1 MTRDGEIPAIFNPK
15 RVRTPSVVVTGDS
28 SSNGPYNNNNT
39 SGGGGGGGPTTVVGN
54 NGTTGGGGA
63 GGGGGGGGI
72 ASSSSVGGI
81 GCGFSNVLT
90 SSNPQITHQ
99 DSISSSQQ
107 DPNEVITIQADTPTG
122 THGSQHNFG
131 IGGVVG
137 GVGGGDSS
145 DTQTATHLA
154 IDHPP
159 NGQTVEDGE
168 VRFRKLKACQESCC
182 SELAKKMYFGVCVTI
197 LVTASWVGATHCI
210 KYMYLYRAPYDDEL
224 DDDLDTSSSRAE
236 LSTELEDILA
246 ISDSSLHHVEDAT
259 EMFNIPPRQPVYF
272 SAPFFAAWFFT
283 NFSLLFFPI
292 YILGLISARKCDKLS
307 EILADVLRGFR
318 ERGFT
323 IGRFLNRCLSFCIL
337 WLVTTYLYTLSL
349 HVLFAT
355 DALALFATN
364 VACVYLLSWVI
375 LHEQFVGVRIVAVIL
390 CDTGIALLAY
400 MDGITESR
408 TLGGVVLATLAAAG
422 YAVFRVM
429 FRKVMGDP
437 PVGQIAFTFTA
448 LGLLNALLL
457 WPVVLAL
464 YLTGAENLSSE
475 SIPWNI
481 LLAASV
487 LLLVFHVLMQFSAA
501 VTYNMFVTLGLITAV
516 PVSGALDVILYSA
529 TFAGMKLA
537 GVILIAIGFFLVM
550 FPENWPDYITRLLR
564 KSVRA
569 ILRYQCCC
577 ELAEIRYAHSKHHN
591 AGSQCEMGSRP
602 SERYFNRSASHHY
615 RLSDGIHKVPSSFT
629 LWPCEMTDLSPTT
642 TGFLHGGNTNANAHH
657 QHPPHHH
664 SQHHLQQLFQQ
675 RHHSHHQSQQHQ
687 QQNLQR
693 QHSHTSLTMIHRQSS
708 SHSVHGHG
716 SRRGSGGIRAPPS
729 GTGRL
734 FSYFGNEHEHEHE
747 RKKSETSFF
756 NLGFRRKS
764 TVVYYAPTE

>member
-28 SSNGPYNNNNT
+28 TTNGAFNNNNT
-39 SGGGGGGGPTTVVGN
+39 GPGIGTVP
-54 NGTTGGGGA
+54 
-63 GGGGGGGGI
+63 
-72 ASSSSVGGI
+72 SSSSS

-107 DPNEVITIQADTPTG
+107 DPNELITIQADTPTG
-122 THGSQHNFG
+122 AQLAHF
-131 IGGVVG
+131 
-137 GVGGGDSS
+137 GGDSS
-145 DTQTATHLA
+145 DAHTAQLNIEA
-154 IDHPP
+154 QP
-159 NGQTVEDGE
+159 NGGQAGEDAE
-168 VRFRKLKACQESCC
+168 LRFRKLKACKQSCC

-210 KYMYLYRAPYDDEL
+210 KYMYLYRTPYDEVL
-224 DDDLDTSSSRAE
+224 DDELDTSSSRAE

-292 YILGLISARKCDKLS
+292 YILGLLSARRCDKLS

-323 IGRFLNRCLSFCIL
+323 IGRFLNRCLSFCVL

-437 PVGQIAFTFTA
+437 PVAQVAFTFTV

-464 YLTGAENLSSE
+464 YLTGAENLSAE

-487 LLLVFHVLMQFSAA
+487 LLLGNITYSIFMSAHVKSLCLAVFHVLMQFSAA

-564 KSVRA
+564 
-569 ILRYQCCC
+569 
-577 ELAEIRYAHSKHHN
+577 
-591 AGSQCEMGSRP
+591 
-602 SERYFNRSASHHY
+602 
-615 RLSDGIHKVPSSFT
+615 
-629 LWPCEMTDLSPTT
+629 
-642 TGFLHGGNTNANAHH
+642 
-657 QHPPHHH
+657 
-664 SQHHLQQLFQQ
+664 
-675 RHHSHHQSQQHQ
+675 
-687 QQNLQR
+687 
-693 QHSHTSLTMIHRQSS
+693 
-708 SHSVHGHG
+708 
-716 SRRGSGGIRAPPS
+716 RRGSGGLRAPPT

-734 FSYFGNEHEHEHE
+734 FSYFGNEHEHEPD

-764 TVVYYAPTE
+764 TVVYYAPQD

>member
-15 RVRTPSVVVTGDS
+15 RVRTPAVVVTGDS
-28 SSNGPYNNNNT
+28 STNVPYSNNNNNNNSGT
-39 SGGGGGGGPTTVVGN
+39 GTGTGPGASSSSSGGTAVA
-54 NGTTGGGGA
+54 A
-63 GGGGGGGGI
+63 GGGGGTGAGATG
-72 ASSSSVGGI
+72 

-107 DPNEVITIQADTPTG
+107 DPNEVIIIPADTPTG
-122 THGSQHNFG
+122 PPGSHNAQHHF
-131 IGGVVG
+131 
-137 GVGGGDSS
+137 GGDSS
-145 DTQTATHLA
+145 DTQTGL
-154 IDHPP
+154 DSQQQQQQQP
-159 NGQTVEDGE
+159 NGHGE
-168 VRFRKLKACQESCC
+168 EPELRFRKLQACKESCC
-182 SELAKKMYFGVCVTI
+182 SELARKMYFGVCVTI
-197 LVTASWVGATHCI
+197 LMTASWVGATHCI
-210 KYMYLYRAPYDDEL
+210 KYMYKYRAPYDDVL
-224 DDDLDTSSSRAE
+224 NDDQDTSSSRAE
-236 LSTELEDILA
+236 LSAELEEIMA

-292 YILGLISARKCDKLS
+292 YILGLVSTRKCDKLS
-307 EILADVLRGFR
+307 EVLGDVLRGFR

-323 IGRFLNRCLSFCIL
+323 VGRFLNRCLSFCIL

-349 HVLFAT
+349 NVLYAT

-375 LHEQFVGVRIVAVIL
+375 LHEQFVGVRIVAIIL

-408 TLGGVVLATLAAAG
+408 TLSGVVLATLAGAG

-437 PVGQIAFTFTA
+437 PVGQIAFIFTA
-448 LGLLNALLL
+448 LGFLNALLL

-464 YLTGAENLSSE
+464 YLTGTESLTSE
-475 SIPWNI
+475 SIPWNL

-529 TFAGMKLA
+529 NFAGMKLA
-537 GVILIAIGFFLVM
+537 GVILIGIGFFLVM

-591 AGSQCEMGSRP
+591 AGSQREMGSRP

-642 TGFLHGGNTNANAHH
+642 SGYLHGSVNAQHH
-657 QHPPHHH
+657 QQLLQQQQQQSHQ
-664 SQHHLQQLFQQ
+664 QHHRQ
-675 RHHSHHQSQQHQ
+675 HHQQH
-687 QQNLQR
+687 LQR
-693 QHSHTSLTMIHRQSS
+693 QHSHTSLTKIHRQSS
-708 SHSVHGHG
+708 SHSVHG
-716 SRRGSGGIRAPPS
+716 GGRSVAA
-729 GTGRL
+729 GTTGRL
-734 FSYFGNEHEHEHE
+734 FSYFGNEHEHE

-764 TVVYYAPTE
+764 TVVYYAPTD

>member
-15 RVRTPSVVVTGDS
+15 RVRTPAVVVTGDS
-28 SSNGPYNNNNT
+28 STNVPYSSSSNNNNNNNNN
-39 SGGGGGGGPTTVVGN
+39 SGTGTGTGTGPGASSSSA
-54 NGTTGGGGA
+54 GTAAAAAAGGGA
-63 GGGGGGGGI
+63 GAGAGTGGATG
-72 ASSSSVGGI
+72 

-107 DPNEVITIQADTPTG
+107 DPNEVIIIPADTPTG
-122 THGSQHNFG
+122 GSGGHNAQQHF
-131 IGGVVG
+131 
-137 GVGGGDSS
+137 GGDSS
-145 DTQTATHLA
+145 DTQTGL
-154 IDHPP
+154 DSQQQQP
-159 NGQTVEDGE
+159 NGHGE
-168 VRFRKLKACQESCC
+168 EPELRFRKLQACKQSCC
-182 SELAKKMYFGVCVTI
+182 SELARKMYFGVCVTI
-197 LVTASWVGATHCI
+197 LMTASWVGATHCI
-210 KYMYLYRAPYDDEL
+210 KYMYKYRAPYDDVL
-224 DDDLDTSSSRAE
+224 NDDQDTSSSRAE
-236 LSTELEDILA
+236 LSAELEEIMA

-292 YILGLISARKCDKLS
+292 YILGLVSTRKCDKLS
-307 EILADVLRGFR
+307 EVLGDVLRGFR

-323 IGRFLNRCLSFCIL
+323 VGRFLNRCLSFCIL

-349 HVLFAT
+349 NVLYAT

-375 LHEQFVGVRIVAVIL
+375 LHEQFVGVRIVAIIL

-408 TLGGVVLATLAAAG
+408 TLSGVVLATLAGAG

-437 PVGQIAFTFTA
+437 PVGQIAFIFTA
-448 LGLLNALLL
+448 LGFLNALLL

-464 YLTGAENLSSE
+464 YLTGTESLTSE
-475 SIPWNI
+475 SIPWN
-481 LLAASV
+481 LLFAASL

-529 TFAGMKLA
+529 NFAGMKLA
-537 GVILIAIGFFLVM
+537 GVILIGIGFFLVM

-591 AGSQCEMGSRP
+591 AGSQREMGSRP

-642 TGFLHGGNTNANAHH
+642 SGFLHGSANAQHHQQLLQQQQQQQSHQQHHRQHHH
-657 QHPPHHH
+657 QH
-664 SQHHLQQLFQQ
+664 
-675 RHHSHHQSQQHQ
+675 
-687 QQNLQR
+687 LQR
-693 QHSHTSLTMIHRQSS
+693 QHSHTSLTKIHRQSS
-708 SHSVHGHG
+708 SHSVHGAG
-716 SRRGSGGIRAPPS
+716 RSVAAGGT
-729 GTGRL
+729 TGRL
-734 FSYFGNEHEHEHE
+734 FSYFGNEHEHE

-764 TVVYYAPTE
+764 TVVYYAPTD

>member
-28 SSNGPYNNNNT
+28 TTNGAFNNNNT
-39 SGGGGGGGPTTVVGN
+39 GPGIGTVP
-54 NGTTGGGGA
+54 
-63 GGGGGGGGI
+63 
-72 ASSSSVGGI
+72 SSSSS

-107 DPNEVITIQADTPTG
+107 DPNELITIQADTPTG
-122 THGSQHNFG
+122 AQLAHF
-131 IGGVVG
+131 
-137 GVGGGDSS
+137 GGDSS
-145 DTQTATHLA
+145 DAHTAQLNIEA
-154 IDHPP
+154 QP
-159 NGQTVEDGE
+159 NGGQAGEDAE
-168 VRFRKLKACQESCC
+168 LRFRKLKACKQSCC

-210 KYMYLYRAPYDDEL
+210 KYMYLYRTPYDEVL
-224 DDDLDTSSSRAE
+224 DDELDTSSSRAE

-292 YILGLISARKCDKLS
+292 YILGLLSARRCDKLS

-323 IGRFLNRCLSFCIL
+323 IGRFLNRCLSFCVL

-437 PVGQIAFTFTA
+437 PVAQVAFTFTV

-464 YLTGAENLSSE
+464 YLTGAENLSAE

-577 ELAEIRYAHSKHHN
+577 ELAEIRYAHS
-591 AGSQCEMGSRP
+591 MGSRP

-615 RLSDGIHKVPSSFT
+615 RLSDGVHNVPSSFSS

-642 TGFLHGGNTNANAHH
+642 AGFLHGNTNAH
-657 QHPPHHH
+657 QH
-664 SQHHLQQLFQQ
+664 
-675 RHHSHHQSQQHQ
+675 QHQ
-687 QQNLQR
+687 QQLLQQQQQHHRHQQHLQR

-708 SHSVHGHG
+708 SHSMHG
-716 SRRGSGGIRAPPS
+716 SRRGSGGLRAPPT

-734 FSYFGNEHEHEHE
+734 FSYFGNEHEHEPD

-764 TVVYYAPTE
+764 TVVYYAPQD

>member
-15 RVRTPSVVVTGDS
+15 RVRTPAVVVTGDS
-28 SSNGPYNNNNT
+28 SSNGHYNSNN
-39 SGGGGGGGPTTVVGN
+39 SGGGVGGGVN
-54 NGTTGGGGA
+54 GA
-63 GGGGGGGGI
+63 GVI
-72 ASSSSVGGI
+72 PSSSSVGGV
-81 GCGFSNVLT
+81 GVGVGVGVGSCGFSNVLT

-131 IGGVVG
+131 
-137 GVGGGDSS
+137 GDNS
-145 DTQTATHLA
+145 DAQTGQHAL
-154 IDHPP
+154 DHQG
-159 NGQTVEDGE
+159 NGQGQAHVEDGE
-168 VRFRKLKACQESCC
+168 VRFRKLKACQESCF

-464 YLTGAENLSSE
+464 YLTGAENLTSE

-577 ELAEIRYAHSKHHN
+577 ELAEIRYAHS
-591 AGSQCEMGSRP
+591 MGSRP

-642 TGFLHGGNTNANAHH
+642 TGFLHGTTNAHH
-657 QHPPHHH
+657 HHQQLYQQ
-664 SQHHLQQLFQQ
+664 QHHN
-675 RHHSHHQSQQHQ
+675 RHHNHHQQQ

-708 SHSVHGHG
+708 SHSVHG
-716 SRRGSGGIRAPPS
+716 SRRGSGGIRAPPT

>member
-28 SSNGPYNNNNT
+28 STNGPYSNNST
-39 SGGGGGGGPTTVVGN
+39 
-54 NGTTGGGGA
+54 GGA
-63 GGGGGGGGI
+63 G
-72 ASSSSVGGI
+72 ASSSTAVAPGSSAQNGGS
-81 GCGFSNVLT
+81 GSGAAGSCGFSNVLT

-107 DPNEVITIQADTPTG
+107 DPNEVVIIPADTPTSAP
-122 THGSQHNFG
+122 GSHNAAHHF
-131 IGGVVG
+131 
-137 GVGGGDSS
+137 GGGDSS
-145 DTQTATHLA
+145 DTQTEQQQA
-154 IDHPP
+154 
-159 NGQTVEDGE
+159 NGHGE
-168 VRFRKLKACQESCC
+168 ESELRFRKLQACKESCC
-182 SELAKKMYFGVCVTI
+182 SELARKMYFGVCVTI
-197 LVTASWVGATHCI
+197 LMTASWVGATHCI
-210 KYMYLYRAPYDDEL
+210 KYMYKYRAPYDDL
-224 DDDLDTSSSRAE
+224 LNDDQDTSSSRAD

-292 YILGLISARKCDKLS
+292 YLLGLVSTRKCEKLSDILG
-307 EILADVLRGFR
+307 DVLRGFR

-323 IGRFLNRCLSFCIL
+323 VGRFLNRCLCFCIL

-349 HVLFAT
+349 HVLYAT

-375 LHEQFVGVRIVAVIL
+375 LHEQFVGVRIVAIIL

-408 TLGGVVLATLAAAG
+408 TLSGVVLATLAGAG

-437 PVGQIAFTFTA
+437 PVSQIAFIFTA
-448 LGLLNALLL
+448 LGFLNALLL
-457 WPVVLAL
+457 WPVVLGL
-464 YLTGAENLSSE
+464 YLTGTESLTSE
-475 SIPWNI
+475 SIPWN
-481 LLAASV
+481 LLFAASL

-529 TFAGMKLA
+529 NFAGMKLA
-537 GVILIAIGFFLVM
+537 GVILIGIGFFLVM
-550 FPENWPDYITRLLR
+550 FPANWPDYITRLLR

-577 ELAEIRYAHSKHHN
+577 ELAEIRYAHS
-591 AGSQCEMGSRP
+591 MGSRP

-642 TGFLHGGNTNANAHH
+642 SGFLHGHGGANAQHH
-657 QHPPHHH
+657 Q
-664 SQHHLQQLFQQ
+664 QLL
-675 RHHSHHQSQQHQ
+675 HHQQQQHQ
-687 QQNLQR
+687 QTHQQHLQQQYHHRQHSLHQQHLQR
-693 QHSHTSLTMIHRQSS
+693 QHSHTSLTKIHRQSS
-708 SHSVHGHG
+708 SHSVHG
-716 SRRGSGGIRAPPS
+716 GGGRADHHRTTT
-729 GTGRL
+729 GATGRL
-734 FSYFGNEHEHEHE
+734 FSYFGNEQDHE

-764 TVVYYAPTE
+764 TVVYYAPAD

>member
-28 SSNGPYNNNNT
+28 STNGPYNNNN
-39 SGGGGGGGPTTVVGN
+39 S
-54 NGTTGGGGA
+54 GGGGA
-63 GGGGGGGGI
+63 G
-72 ASSSSVGGI
+72 ASSSSSTAVVVAPGSTAPNGS
-81 GCGFSNVLT
+81 GTGATGSCGFSNVLT

-107 DPNEVITIQADTPTG
+107 DPNEVIIIPADTPTSAP
-122 THGSQHNFG
+122 GSHNAAHHF
-131 IGGVVG
+131 
-137 GVGGGDSS
+137 GGGDSS
-145 DTQTATHLA
+145 DTQTEQHQA
-154 IDHPP
+154 
-159 NGQTVEDGE
+159 NGHGE
-168 VRFRKLKACQESCC
+168 EPELRFRKLQACKESCC
-182 SELAKKMYFGVCVTI
+182 SELARKMYFGVCVTI
-197 LVTASWVGATHCI
+197 LMTASWVGATHCI
-210 KYMYLYRAPYDDEL
+210 KYMYKYRAPYDDVL
-224 DDDLDTSSSRAE
+224 NDDQDTSSSRAE

-259 EMFNIPPRQPVYF
+259 EMFNIPPRQHVYF

-292 YILGLISARKCDKLS
+292 YILGLVSTRKCEKLS
-307 EILADVLRGFR
+307 DILGDVVRGFR

-323 IGRFLNRCLSFCIL
+323 VGRFLNRCLCFCIL

-349 HVLFAT
+349 HVLYAT

-375 LHEQFVGVRIVAVIL
+375 LHEQFVGVRIVAIIL

-408 TLGGVVLATLAAAG
+408 TLSGVVLATLAGAG

-437 PVGQIAFTFTA
+437 PVSQIAFIFTA
-448 LGLLNALLL
+448 LGFLNALLL
-457 WPVVLAL
+457 WPVVLGL
-464 YLTGAENLSSE
+464 YLTGTESLTSE
-475 SIPWNI
+475 SIPWN
-481 LLAASV
+481 LLFAASL

-529 TFAGMKLA
+529 NFAGMKLA
-537 GVILIAIGFFLVM
+537 GVILIGIGFFLVM

-577 ELAEIRYAHSKHHN
+577 ELAEIRYAHS
-591 AGSQCEMGSRP
+591 MGSRP

-642 TGFLHGGNTNANAHH
+642 TGFLHGHGSANAQHH
-657 QHPPHHH
+657 QQLLHH
-664 SQHHLQQLFQQ
+664 QQQQHLQQQF
-675 RHHSHHQSQQHQ
+675 HHRQHSLHQQH
-687 QQNLQR
+687 LQR
-693 QHSHTSLTMIHRQSS
+693 QHSHTSLTKIHRQSS
-708 SHSVHGHG
+708 SHSVHGG
-716 SRRGSGGIRAPPS
+716 AGRAVAAGGT
-729 GTGRL
+729 TGRL

-764 TVVYYAPTE
+764 TVVYYAPTD

>member
-28 SSNGPYNNNNT
+28 STNGPYSNNST
-39 SGGGGGGGPTTVVGN
+39 
-54 NGTTGGGGA
+54 GGA
-63 GGGGGGGGI
+63 G
-72 ASSSSVGGI
+72 ASSSSAVALGSSAQNGS
-81 GCGFSNVLT
+81 GAAGSCGFSNVLT

-107 DPNEVITIQADTPTG
+107 DPNEVVIIPADTPTSAP
-122 THGSQHNFG
+122 GSHNAAHHF
-131 IGGVVG
+131 
-137 GVGGGDSS
+137 GGGDSS
-145 DTQTATHLA
+145 DTQTEQHQA
-154 IDHPP
+154 
-159 NGQTVEDGE
+159 NGHGE
-168 VRFRKLKACQESCC
+168 ESELRFRKLQACKESCC
-182 SELAKKMYFGVCVTI
+182 SELARKMYFGVCVTI
-197 LVTASWVGATHCI
+197 LMTASWVGATHCI
-210 KYMYLYRAPYDDEL
+210 KYMYKYRAPYDDL
-224 DDDLDTSSSRAE
+224 LNDDQDTSSSRAD

-292 YILGLISARKCDKLS
+292 YLLGLVSTRKCEKLSDILG
-307 EILADVLRGFR
+307 DVLRGFR

-323 IGRFLNRCLSFCIL
+323 VGRFLNRCLCFCIL

-349 HVLFAT
+349 HVLYAT

-375 LHEQFVGVRIVAVIL
+375 LHEQFVGVRIVAIIL

-408 TLGGVVLATLAAAG
+408 TLSGVVLATLAGAG

-437 PVGQIAFTFTA
+437 PVSQIAFIFTA
-448 LGLLNALLL
+448 LGFLNALLL
-457 WPVVLAL
+457 WPVVLGL
-464 YLTGAENLSSE
+464 YLTGTESLTSE
-475 SIPWNI
+475 SIPWN
-481 LLAASV
+481 LLFAASL

-529 TFAGMKLA
+529 NFAGMKLA
-537 GVILIAIGFFLVM
+537 GVILIGIGFFLVM
-550 FPENWPDYITRLLR
+550 FPANWPDYITRLLR

-642 TGFLHGGNTNANAHH
+642 SGFLHGHGGANAQHH
-657 QHPPHHH
+657 Q
-664 SQHHLQQLFQQ
+664 QLL
-675 RHHSHHQSQQHQ
+675 HHQQQQHQ
-687 QQNLQR
+687 QTHQQHLQQQYHHRQHSLHQQHLQR
-693 QHSHTSLTMIHRQSS
+693 QHSHTSLTKIHRQSS
-708 SHSVHGHG
+708 SHSVHG
-716 SRRGSGGIRAPPS
+716 GGGRAEHHRTTT
-729 GTGRL
+729 GATGRL
-734 FSYFGNEHEHEHE
+734 FSYFGNEQEHE

-764 TVVYYAPTE
+764 TVVYYAPAD

>member
-28 SSNGPYNNNNT
+28 SSNGPFNNN
-39 SGGGGGGGPTTVVGN
+39 S
-54 NGTTGGGGA
+54 GA
-63 GGGGGGGGI
+63 GGGGGGGTGAGASGSGI
-72 ASSSSVGGI
+72 VSVNVGS
-81 GCGFSNVLT
+81 CGFSNVLT

-107 DPNEVITIQADTPTG
+107 DPNEVITIQAETPTG
-122 THGSQHNFG
+122 IHGSQHNFG
-131 IGGVVG
+131 
-137 GVGGGDSS
+137 GDSN
-145 DTQTATHLA
+145 DTQTGQLA
-154 IDHPP
+154 IDHAP
-159 NGQTVEDGE
+159 NGQAGEDAE
-168 VRFRKLKACQESCC
+168 VRFRKLRACHESCC

-236 LSTELEDILA
+236 LSNELEDILA

-272 SAPFFAAWFFT
+272 NAPFFAAWFFT

-292 YILGLISARKCDKLS
+292 YILGLVSARKCDKLS

-464 YLTGAENLSSE
+464 YLTGAENLTSE

-591 AGSQCEMGSRP
+591 AGSQREMGSRP

-642 TGFLHGGNTNANAHH
+642 TGFLHGTNTNAHH
-657 QHPPHHH
+657 QPHHQLYQQQ
-664 SQHHLQQLFQQ
+664 QHH
-675 RHHSHHQSQQHQ
+675 RHHHHQ
-687 QQNLQR
+687 QQQQQQQHLQR

-708 SHSVHGHG
+708 SHSMHGG
-716 SRRGSGGIRAPPS
+716 RRGSGGIRAPPA

>member
-28 SSNGPYNNNNT
+28 STNGPYSNNST
-39 SGGGGGGGPTTVVGN
+39 
-54 NGTTGGGGA
+54 GGA
-63 GGGGGGGGI
+63 G
-72 ASSSSVGGI
+72 ASSSTAVAPGSSAQNGSGS
-81 GCGFSNVLT
+81 GSGAAGSCGFSNVLT

-107 DPNEVITIQADTPTG
+107 DPNEVIIIPADTPTSAP
-122 THGSQHNFG
+122 GSHNAAHHF
-131 IGGVVG
+131 
-137 GVGGGDSS
+137 GGGDSS
-145 DTQTATHLA
+145 DTQTEQQQA
-154 IDHPP
+154 
-159 NGQTVEDGE
+159 NGHGE
-168 VRFRKLKACQESCC
+168 ESELRFRKLQACKESCC
-182 SELAKKMYFGVCVTI
+182 SELARKMYFGVCVTI
-197 LVTASWVGATHCI
+197 LMTASWVGATHCI
-210 KYMYLYRAPYDDEL
+210 KYMYKYRAPYDDL
-224 DDDLDTSSSRAE
+224 LNDDQDTSSSRAD

-292 YILGLISARKCDKLS
+292 YLLGLVSTRKCEKLSDILG
-307 EILADVLRGFR
+307 DVLRGFR

-323 IGRFLNRCLSFCIL
+323 VGRFLNRCLCFCIL

-349 HVLFAT
+349 HVLYAT

-375 LHEQFVGVRIVAVIL
+375 LHEQFVGVRIVAIIL

-408 TLGGVVLATLAAAG
+408 TLSGVVLATLAGAG

-437 PVGQIAFTFTA
+437 PVSQIAFIFTA
-448 LGLLNALLL
+448 LGFLNALLL
-457 WPVVLAL
+457 WPVVLGL
-464 YLTGAENLSSE
+464 YLTGTESLTSE
-475 SIPWNI
+475 SIPWN
-481 LLAASV
+481 LLFAASL

-529 TFAGMKLA
+529 NFAGMKLA
-537 GVILIAIGFFLVM
+537 GVILIGIGFFLVM
-550 FPENWPDYITRLLR
+550 FPANWPDYITRLLR

-591 AGSQCEMGSRP
+591 VGSQCEMGSRP

-642 TGFLHGGNTNANAHH
+642 SGFLHGHGGANAQHH
-657 QHPPHHH
+657 Q
-664 SQHHLQQLFQQ
+664 QLL
-675 RHHSHHQSQQHQ
+675 HHQQQQHQ
-687 QQNLQR
+687 QTHQQHLQQQYHHRQHSLHQQHLQR
-693 QHSHTSLTMIHRQSS
+693 QHSHTSLTKIHRQSS
-708 SHSVHGHG
+708 SHSVHG
-716 SRRGSGGIRAPPS
+716 GGGRAEHHRTTT
-729 GTGRL
+729 GATGRL
-734 FSYFGNEHEHEHE
+734 FSYFGNEQEHE

-764 TVVYYAPTE
+764 TVVYYAPAD

>member
-28 SSNGPYNNNNT
+28 SSNGPYNNNN
-39 SGGGGGGGPTTVVGN
+39 SGGV
-54 NGTTGGGGA
+54 GGGA
-63 GGGGGGGGI
+63 
-72 ASSSSVGGI
+72 SSSGI
-81 GCGFSNVLT
+81 GAVSSCGFSNVLN

-107 DPNEVITIQADTPTG
+107 DPNEVITIQADTPTNP
-122 THGSQHNFG
+122 HGSQHNFG
-131 IGGVVG
+131 
-137 GVGGGDSS
+137 GDSN
-145 DTQTATHLA
+145 DTQTGQLA
-154 IDHPP
+154 IDQQA
-159 NGQTVEDGE
+159 NGQPGEDAE
-168 VRFRKLKACQESCC
+168 VRFRKLKACRESCC

-224 DDDLDTSSSRAE
+224 DDDLDTSSSRTE

-272 SAPFFAAWFFT
+272 NAPFFAAWFFT

-307 EILADVLRGFR
+307 EILADVIRGFR

-437 PVGQIAFTFTA
+437 PVAQIAFTFTA

-464 YLTGAENLSSE
+464 YLTGAENLTSE
-475 SIPWNI
+475 SIPWNM
-481 LLAASV
+481 LLVASV

-564 KSVRA
+564 S
-569 ILRYQCCC
+569 IIMLG
-577 ELAEIRYAHSKHHN
+577 HN
-591 AGSQCEMGSRP
+591 ARWGRGP
-602 SERYFNRSASHHY
+602 RSGTS
-615 RLSDGIHKVPSSFT
+615 
-629 LWPCEMTDLSPTT
+629 
-642 TGFLHGGNTNANAHH
+642 TG
-657 QHPPHHH
+657 QHPTIIDYRTGYIR
-664 SQHHLQQLFQQ
+664 SHL
-675 RHHSHHQSQQHQ
+675 RS
-687 QQNLQR
+687 
-693 QHSHTSLTMIHRQSS
+693 
-708 SHSVHGHG
+708 
-716 SRRGSGGIRAPPS
+716 PS
-729 GTGRL
+729 GRV
-734 FSYFGNEHEHEHE
+734 
-747 RKKSETSFF
+747 R
-756 NLGFRRKS
+756 
-764 TVVYYAPTE
+764 

>member
-28 SSNGPYNNNNT
+28 SNGPYNNNN
-39 SGGGGGGGPTTVVGN
+39 SGGGS
-54 NGTTGGGGA
+54 GGA
-63 GGGGGGGGI
+63 GG
-72 ASSSSVGGI
+72 ATTSSS
-81 GCGFSNVLT
+81 CGFSNVLNT
-90 SSNPQITHQ
+90 SNPQITHQ

-107 DPNEVITIQADTPTG
+107 DPNEVITIQAETPTA
-122 THGSQHNFG
+122 HNAQHFGSGN
-131 IGGVVG
+131 
-137 GVGGGDSS
+137 DSS
-145 DTQTATHLA
+145 DTHTQITIDLQQHGNGATSLGEEA
-154 IDHPP
+154 A
-159 NGQTVEDGE
+159 E
-168 VRFRKLKACQESCC
+168 VRFKKLKACKESCC
-182 SELAKKMYFGVCVTI
+182 SELAQKMYFGVCVTI
-197 LVTASWVGATHCI
+197 FVTASWVGATHCI
-210 KYMYLYRAPYDDEL
+210 KYMYLYQAPYDD
-224 DDDLDTSSSRAE
+224 DSDYDLDTSSSRAE
-236 LSTELEDILA
+236 LSSEIENILA
-246 ISDSSLHHVEDAT
+246 ISETSMHHVEDAT

-292 YILGLISARKCDKLS
+292 YVLGSMSARKCNKLS
-307 EILADVLRGFR
+307 EILGDVLRGFR

-355 DALALFATN
+355 DSLALFATN

-400 MDGITESR
+400 MDGITGESR
-408 TLGGVVLATLAAAG
+408 TLSGVVLATLAAAG

-437 PVGQIAFTFTA
+437 PVGQIAFTFTT
-448 LGLLNALLL
+448 LGFLNALLL

-464 YLTGAENLSSE
+464 YLTGTENLSSE
-475 SIPWNI
+475 SIPWHV

-537 GVILIAIGFFLVM
+537 GVILIGIGFFLIM

-577 ELAEIRYAHSKHHN
+577 ELAEIRYAHS
-591 AGSQCEMGSRP
+591 MGSRP

-629 LWPCEMTDLSPTT
+629 LWPCEMTDLSPT
-642 TGFLHGGNTNANAHH
+642 GFLHGNAHH
-657 QHPPHHH
+657 H
-664 SQHHLQQLFQQ
+664 
-675 RHHSHHQSQQHQ
+675 QQHQ
-687 QQNLQR
+687 QLLQQQQQQYQQHHRLHQQQQQQQHLQR

-708 SHSVHGHG
+708 SHSAHG
-716 SRRGSGGIRAPPS
+716 SRRGSGSSRAPTAGS
-729 GTGRL
+729 GSGRL
-734 FSYFGNEHEHEHE
+734 FSYFGNEHEHE

-764 TVVYYAPTE
+764 TVVYYAATD

>member
-28 SSNGPYNNNNT
+28 STNGPYSTNQT
-39 SGGGGGGGPTTVVGN
+39 GGGGGGGPGACSSTSAVAPGVQSAQ
-54 NGTTGGGGA
+54 NGSGTGGTG
-63 GGGGGGGGI
+63 
-72 ASSSSVGGI
+72 S
-81 GCGFSNVLT
+81 CGFSNVLT

-107 DPNEVITIQADTPTG
+107 DPNEVIIIPADTPTSAP
-122 THGSQHNFG
+122 GSHSAGHHFG
-131 IGGVVG
+131 GGG
-137 GVGGGDSS
+137 GGGGGGDSS
-145 DTQTATHLA
+145 DTQTEQQQA
-154 IDHPP
+154 
-159 NGQTVEDGE
+159 NGHGE
-168 VRFRKLKACQESCC
+168 EPELRFRKLQACKESCC
-182 SELAKKMYFGVCVTI
+182 SELARKMYFGVCVTI
-197 LVTASWVGATHCI
+197 LMTASWVGATHCI
-210 KYMYLYRAPYDDEL
+210 KYMYKYRAPYDDL
-224 DDDLDTSSSRAE
+224 LNDDQDTSSSRAD

-292 YILGLISARKCDKLS
+292 YLLGLVSTRKCEKLSDILG
-307 EILADVLRGFR
+307 DVLRGFR

-323 IGRFLNRCLSFCIL
+323 VGRFLNRCLCFCIL

-349 HVLFAT
+349 HVLYAT

-375 LHEQFVGVRIVAVIL
+375 LHEQFVGVRIVAIIL

-408 TLGGVVLATLAAAG
+408 TLSGVVLATLAGAG

-437 PVGQIAFTFTA
+437 PVSQIAFIFTA
-448 LGLLNALLL
+448 LGFLNALLL
-457 WPVVLAL
+457 WPVVLGL
-464 YLTGAENLSSE
+464 YLTGTESLTSE
-475 SIPWNI
+475 SIPWN
-481 LLAASV
+481 LLFAASL

-529 TFAGMKLA
+529 NFAGMKLA
-537 GVILIAIGFFLVM
+537 GVILIGIGFFLVM
-550 FPENWPDYITRLLR
+550 FPANWPDYITRLLR

-577 ELAEIRYAHSKHHN
+577 ELAEIRYAHS
-591 AGSQCEMGSRP
+591 MGSRP

-642 TGFLHGGNTNANAHH
+642 TGFLHGHGGANAQHH
-657 QHPPHHH
+657 QQLLHHQQ
-664 SQHHLQQLFQQ
+664 QHQHQQTHQQHLQQQY
-675 RHHSHHQSQQHQ
+675 HHRQHSLHQQH
-687 QQNLQR
+687 LQR
-693 QHSHTSLTMIHRQSS
+693 QHSHTSLTKIHRQSS
-708 SHSVHGHG
+708 SHSVHG
-716 SRRGSGGIRAPPS
+716 GGGAGAGRPEHHRSHTGA
-729 GTGRL
+729 TGRL
-734 FSYFGNEHEHEHE
+734 FSYFGNEQEHE

-764 TVVYYAPTE
+764 TVVYYAPSD

>member
-15 RVRTPSVVVTGDS
+15 RVRAPSVVVTGDS
-28 SSNGPYNNNNT
+28 SSNGPFNNNNT
-39 SGGGGGGGPTTVVGN
+39 SGTVGSV
-54 NGTTGGGGA
+54 
-63 GGGGGGGGI
+63 GGGGI
-72 ASSSSVGGI
+72 ASSSSVGAVGS
-81 GCGFSNVLT
+81 CGFSNVLT

-122 THGSQHNFG
+122 PHGSQHNFG
-131 IGGVVG
+131 
-137 GVGGGDSS
+137 GDTN
-145 DTQTATHLA
+145 DPQTHGQLA
-154 IDHPP
+154 IDHQQP
-159 NGQTVEDGE
+159 NGIPAGEDAE
-168 VRFRKLKACQESCC
+168 VRFRKLKACKESCC

-210 KYMYLYRAPYDDEL
+210 KYMYLYRAPYEDEL
-224 DDDLDTSSSRAE
+224 DDYLDTSSSRAE

-272 SAPFFAAWFFT
+272 NAPFFAAWFFT

-437 PVGQIAFTFTA
+437 PVAQIAFTFTA

-464 YLTGAENLSSE
+464 YLTGAENLTSE
-475 SIPWNI
+475 AIPWNM
-481 LLAASV
+481 LMAASV

-564 KSVRA
+564 S
-569 ILRYQCCC
+569 IIMLG
-577 ELAEIRYAHSKHHN
+577 HN
-591 AGSQCEMGSRP
+591 ARWGRGP
-602 SERYFNRSASHHY
+602 RSGTSI
-615 RLSDGIHKVPSSFT
+615 G
-629 LWPCEMTDLSPTT
+629 
-642 TGFLHGGNTNANAHH
+642 
-657 QHPPHHH
+657 QHPTIIDYRTGYIR
-664 SQHHLQQLFQQ
+664 SHL
-675 RHHSHHQSQQHQ
+675 RS
-687 QQNLQR
+687 
-693 QHSHTSLTMIHRQSS
+693 
-708 SHSVHGHG
+708 
-716 SRRGSGGIRAPPS
+716 PS
-729 GTGRL
+729 GRV
-734 FSYFGNEHEHEHE
+734 
-747 RKKSETSFF
+747 R
-756 NLGFRRKS
+756 
-764 TVVYYAPTE
+764 

>member
-28 SSNGPYNNNNT
+28 STNGPYNNNNP
-39 SGGGGGGGPTTVVGN
+39 G
-54 NGTTGGGGA
+54 GGGGA
-63 GGGGGGGGI
+63 G
-72 ASSSSVGGI
+72 ASSSSAVAPGASAPNGS
-81 GCGFSNVLT
+81 GTGATGSCGFSNVLT

-107 DPNEVITIQADTPTG
+107 DPNEVIIIPADTPTSAP
-122 THGSQHNFG
+122 GSHNTAHHF
-131 IGGVVG
+131 
-137 GVGGGDSS
+137 GGGDSS
-145 DTQTATHLA
+145 DTQTEQQQQA
-154 IDHPP
+154 
-159 NGQTVEDGE
+159 NGHGE
-168 VRFRKLKACQESCC
+168 EPELRFRKLQACKESCC
-182 SELAKKMYFGVCVTI
+182 SELARKMYFGVCVTI
-197 LVTASWVGATHCI
+197 LMTASWVGATHCI
-210 KYMYLYRAPYDDEL
+210 KYMYKYRAPYDDL
-224 DDDLDTSSSRAE
+224 LNDDQDTSSSRAD

-292 YILGLISARKCDKLS
+292 YLLGLVSTRKCEKLSDILG
-307 EILADVLRGFR
+307 DVLRGFR

-323 IGRFLNRCLSFCIL
+323 VGRFLNRCLCFCIL

-349 HVLFAT
+349 HVLYAT

-375 LHEQFVGVRIVAVIL
+375 LHEQFVGVRIVAIIL

-408 TLGGVVLATLAAAG
+408 TLSGVVLATLAGAG

-437 PVGQIAFTFTA
+437 PVSQIAFIFTA
-448 LGLLNALLL
+448 LGFLNALLL
-457 WPVVLAL
+457 WPVVLGL
-464 YLTGAENLSSE
+464 YLTGTESLTSE
-475 SIPWNI
+475 SIPWN
-481 LLAASV
+481 LLFAASL

-529 TFAGMKLA
+529 NFAGMKLA
-537 GVILIAIGFFLVM
+537 GVILIGIGFFLVM
-550 FPENWPDYITRLLR
+550 FPANWPDYITRLLR

-577 ELAEIRYAHSKHHN
+577 ELAEIRYAHS
-591 AGSQCEMGSRP
+591 MGSRP

-642 TGFLHGGNTNANAHH
+642 TGFLHGHGGANAQHH
-657 QHPPHHH
+657 QQLLHHQQQHPQTH
-664 SQHHLQQLFQQ
+664 QQHLQQQY
-675 RHHSHHQSQQHQ
+675 HHRQHSLHQQH
-687 QQNLQR
+687 LQR
-693 QHSHTSLTMIHRQSS
+693 QHSHTSLTKIHRQSS
-708 SHSVHGHG
+708 SHSVHG
-716 SRRGSGGIRAPPS
+716 GGGGTGRPEHHRSHTGA
-729 GTGRL
+729 TGRL
-734 FSYFGNEHEHEHE
+734 FSYFGNEQEHE

-764 TVVYYAPTE
+764 TVVYYAPSD

>member
-15 RVRTPSVVVTGDS
+15 RVRTPAVVVTGDS
-28 SSNGPYNNNNT
+28 STNVPYSNNNNNNN
-39 SGGGGGGGPTTVVGN
+39 SGTGTGPGASSSSPGTVIGAAAA
-54 NGTTGGGGA
+54 A
-63 GGGGGGGGI
+63 GGGGGGTGG
-72 ASSSSVGGI
+72 ATG

-107 DPNEVITIQADTPTG
+107 DPNEVIIIPADTPTG
-122 THGSQHNFG
+122 GAGSHNAQHHF
-131 IGGVVG
+131 
-137 GVGGGDSS
+137 GGDSS
-145 DTQTATHLA
+145 DTQAGL
-154 IDHPP
+154 DSQQQQQQP
-159 NGQTVEDGE
+159 NGHGE
-168 VRFRKLKACQESCC
+168 EPELRFRKLQACKESCC
-182 SELAKKMYFGVCVTI
+182 SELARKMYFGVCVTI
-197 LVTASWVGATHCI
+197 LMTASWVGATHCI
-210 KYMYLYRAPYDDEL
+210 KYMYKYRAPYDDVL
-224 DDDLDTSSSRAE
+224 NDDQDTSSSRAE
-236 LSTELEDILA
+236 LSAELEEIMA

-292 YILGLISARKCDKLS
+292 YILGLVSTRKCDKLS
-307 EILADVLRGFR
+307 EVLGDVLRGFR

-323 IGRFLNRCLSFCIL
+323 VGRFLNRCLSFCIL

-349 HVLFAT
+349 NVLYAT

-375 LHEQFVGVRIVAVIL
+375 LHEQFVGVRIVAIIL

-408 TLGGVVLATLAAAG
+408 TLSGVVLATLAGAG

-437 PVGQIAFTFTA
+437 PVGQIAFIFTA
-448 LGLLNALLL
+448 LGFLNALLL

-464 YLTGAENLSSE
+464 YLTGTESLTSE
-475 SIPWNI
+475 SIPWN
-481 LLAASV
+481 LLFAASL

-529 TFAGMKLA
+529 NFAGMKLA
-537 GVILIAIGFFLVM
+537 GVILIGIGFFLVM

-591 AGSQCEMGSRP
+591 AGSQREIAAYLCIP
-602 SERYFNRSASHHY
+602 
-615 RLSDGIHKVPSSFT
+615 L
-629 LWPCEMTDLSPTT
+629 
-642 TGFLHGGNTNANAHH
+642 
-657 QHPPHHH
+657 
-664 SQHHLQQLFQQ
+664 
-675 RHHSHHQSQQHQ
+675 
-687 QQNLQR
+687 
-693 QHSHTSLTMIHRQSS
+693 
-708 SHSVHGHG
+708 
-716 SRRGSGGIRAPPS
+716 
-729 GTGRL
+729 
-734 FSYFGNEHEHEHE
+734 
-747 RKKSETSFF
+747 
-756 NLGFRRKS
+756 
-764 TVVYYAPTE
+764 

>member
-28 SSNGPYNNNNT
+28 STNGPSYNSNNNT
-39 SGGGGGGGPTTVVGN
+39 SGAAASSSTVGGGGGP
-54 NGTTGGGGA
+54 
-63 GGGGGGGGI
+63 
-72 ASSSSVGGI
+72 VGGPA
-81 GCGFSNVLT
+81 GSCGFSNVLN

-107 DPNEVITIQADTPTG
+107 DPNEVIIIQADTPTG
-122 THGSQHNFG
+122 THNAQHHF
-131 IGGVVG
+131 
-137 GVGGGDSS
+137 GGDSS
-145 DTQTATHLA
+145 DTAHSAGHDQQQQQQQQQA
-154 IDHPP
+154 
-159 NGQTVEDGE
+159 NGHGE
-168 VRFRKLKACQESCC
+168 EPELRFRKLQACKESCC
-182 SELAKKMYFGVCVTI
+182 SELARKMYYGVCVTI
-197 LVTASWVGATHCI
+197 LVTGSWVGATHTI
-210 KYMYLYRAPYDDEL
+210 KYMYKYRAPYDDVL
-224 DDDLDTSSSRAE
+224 NDDQDTSSSRAE

-259 EMFNIPPRQPVYF
+259 EMFKIPPRQPVYF

-292 YILGLISARKCDKLS
+292 YVLGLISARKYDKLS
-307 EILADVLRGFR
+307 EILGDVLRGFR

-323 IGRFLNRCLSFCIL
+323 VGRFLNRCLSFCIL

-408 TLGGVVLATLAAAG
+408 TLGGVVLATLSAAG

-448 LGLLNALLL
+448 LGFLNALLL

-464 YLTGAENLSSE
+464 YLTGTESLTSE
-475 SIPWNI
+475 SIPWN
-481 LLAASV
+481 LLFAASL

-529 TFAGMKLA
+529 NFAGMKLA
-537 GVILIAIGFFLVM
+537 GVILIGIGFFLVM

-629 LWPCEMTDLSPTT
+629 LWPCEMTDLSPTA
-642 TGFLHGGNTNANAHH
+642 TGFLHGHGGSNAQHH
-657 QHPPHHH
+657 Q
-664 SQHHLQQLFQQ
+664 QLL
-675 RHHSHHQSQQHQ
+675 QHQ
-687 QQNLQR
+687 QQQQQHHHPHHQRHHLTHSYSQQQQHHLQR

-708 SHSVHGHG
+708 SHSVHGG
-716 SRRGSGGIRAPPS
+716 RAGAAAAAAAAAAT

-734 FSYFGNEHEHEHE
+734 FSYFGNEHDHDHE

-764 TVVYYAPTE
+764 TVVYYAPTD